1 MGLTKFQKEA
11 NEEHFIKHLSMI
23 KDGGFYFWI
32 DQQEKMMI
40 KNNKYDLTQIQYAK
54 MLHITSKKFMKKY
67 TSFI

>member
-1 MGLTKFQKEA
+1 MTLTKFQRNA

-32 DQQEKMMI
+32 DQQEKMI
-40 KNNKYDLTQIQYAK
+40 VKNNKFNLSQIQYAK
-54 MLHITSKKFMKKY
+54 VLNITSKKFMKKY